1 MKKVLLATL
10 GLAASALIVG
20 SASPSALAPST
31 LTTSTLAPGNIPEGS
46 VIDAAVFSIFVTW
59 GDDSAPIEVHRATAA
74 WDETTVTWA
83 NFANSYDPTIID
95 TFPRLVGWQTADLT
109 GLVQGWVDGSIDNQ
123 GILLRSD
130 TTFLTRFVSSESPD
144 IAHRPQLEIWFTP
157 PGGSPDYVL
166 IKRDGAVAD
175 SVTDAYIWELEPNYT
190 GNTLELFTGLPFGER
205 KMSLL
210 QFEFSIIP
218 GGGGGGCSYTQG
230 YWKNHPQDWPV
241 TSIVIGGRTY
251 TRNQAINLL
260 KTAPKKDKSLIVFH
274 QLVAAKL
281 NSLNGADTGCIADTI
296 ADADAWMTAHPVGSG
311 VTGGSAA
318 WIEGAQLAAELDDY
332 NRGLRCVPHC
342 D

>member
-10 GLAASALIVG
+10 GLAASALLVG
-20 SASPSALAPST
+20 SASPSTLA
-31 LTTSTLAPGNIPEGS
+31 TSTLAPGNIPEGS
-46 VIDAAVFSIFVTW
+46 VINAAVFSIYVTA
-59 GDDSAPIEVHRATAA
+59 GDDGDPIEVHRATAA

-83 NFANSYDPTIID
+83 NFANSYDPAVID
-95 TFPRLVGWQTADLT
+95 TFPRHLGWQASDLT
-109 GLVQGWVDGSIDNQ
+109 GLVQGWVDGSVTNQ

-130 TTFLTRFVSSESPD
+130 TIYLTRFVSSDSPD
-144 IAHRPQLEIWFTP
+144 IAHRPQLEIWYTP
-157 PGGSPDYVL
+157 PGGAMTYL
-166 IKRDGAVAD
+166 IIKRDGAVAD
-175 SVTDAYIWELEPNYT
+175 SVTDAYIWELEPNYNGST
-190 GNTLELFTGLPFGER
+190 IELFTGLPFGER

-210 QFEFSIIP
+210 QFEFSVIP
-218 GGGGGGCSYTQG
+218 GGGGGCTYTQG

-281 NSLNGADTGCIADTI
+281 SALNGADTGCIADTI
-296 ADADAWMTAHPVGSG
+296 ADADAWMTLHPVGSG